1 MMKQYKKKFQDTRF
15 KFLAIGLFISI
26 SIFIFQNTF
35 AGEQVGE
42 LGEII
47 EPDCVASVLNIT
59 VPIDPLSPFTIPNVP
74 ADSGPLRVRAYCT
87 NGNVSWVGELNLIT
101 PVPDGVT
108 EIGSVIMNGH
118 SNLIDSLTLTP
129 SKPSLTGLGD
139 TAQLTVT
146 GTFDDGTTADV
157 TGEPDTVYTTSNPNI
172 ATVSNVGLVTA
183 VSSGTVVLSGSKDGV
198 LSTLIMMVSTGTA
211 GDSDGDGIPDD
222 YEISNGLNPN
232 DPLDADLDPDGDGL
246 TNLQEFQTG
255 TDPNVADTDG
265 DGISDGAEVA
275 GTNGFVTNPLLADTD
290 GDGIQDLLEIQTGTD
305 PTDPNSFNLAQALSS
320 ISVSPFSFTLTVNTI
335 LAQEVSKQ
343 LSVTGNLI
351 DGTTIDLTSTAKG
364 TTYNSSDLLI
374 CNFGATDGEVFAGQD
389 GLCTVTVSNSGFSD
403 TASVTVE
410 TFSPV
415 PLSFVDLPG
424 IPYNLDVQGN
434 YVYVADGV
442 GGLQVVDVSDRL
454 FPQIVSSVN
463 TPATNI
469 QVVGEKAYLS
479 GGSGIGL
486 YVVDISDPLNPQL
499 LGSVDTPGL
508 AWDVAV
514 SGNRAVIADEGAGIH
529 LVDITDP
536 AAPVLVSTLDTPGSA
551 RGVDVVGDLAIVADR
566 TAGIHIVDIGNIQ
579 SPQIVGSVDTPGDA
593 FEVMADGNIV
603 YVADYTGSLQ
613 IVDISDP
620 ANPVIVGSVAQTAG
634 GVLLDVAQW
643 EGLLFGADGGFFTNL
658 LVTVFDIGNPSNPLS
673 RGSIDFSPLGNNNG
687 LGVEVD
693 SAYVYL
699 TASQGSNNR
708 LYIGQYVQV
717 EDNGAIAPSVSISS
731 PQTGDSFIEGTT
743 IAMSVLAA
751 DDVRVVAVE
760 FFVDGQAVFIDQAP
774 PYEFTVSVPEGVGSL
789 TLGASAIDLAG
800 NVGLAT
806 DVIVNVIPDPNT
818 TVTGRVLD
826 TDGFPVSGITVTT
839 NLGQTGFTLTDGSFE
854 LLDVPTIEGL
864 IKVTATQTT
873 SNGEVLQATSGPVDP
888 IPGGAVSVG
897 DLVLEIVLVSFEFEG
912 TDLFPD
918 FTQVDFTGTVDSQGG
933 SIGNGGA
940 VSEDGVLKLSSSVSP
955 SFPGGTHAK
964 IRSSQAILEGDFD
977 VIIDF
982 DLIAF
987 PNVTASGQEAYMTA
1001 GFGVTDLQ
1009 GNEAHIDRYKDAVS
1023 DGYQLSGILGGTPS
1037 TPVLTAGIPDITG
1050 KLRLQR
1056 AKDMIWAY
1064 YFDSTID
1071 EWIYLGETQISID
1084 PLFIEISTFNRRSE
1098 QPVEVHFD
1106 NLKAEFVDAIE
1117 LTGIPELILGLGIH
1131 PLGDF
1136 YIGSVEDITVAGDG
1150 GVYKVTPNGVITPFS
1165 SVADARALVFGASGD
1180 LFVGDSVNVAPGVHS
1195 KILRITPQEEVSV
1208 FVPAEDFPNTPRTI
1222 TQIGI
1227 DAAGNLY
1234 APSGDTANDADYVYR
1249 INSEGEVFI
1258 IAGGADFSGVATD
1271 SASNV
1276 YTGGTLDGVLY
1287 KIPPGGSLTSVSTG
1301 FSTPF
1306 QGAIA
1311 VTPDDSVYVLNRPT
1325 QELFWVDPVT
1335 GAKARIGKG
1344 SIALASDLQGS
1355 LYSLLRLQ
1363 GVLHLVRVR
1372 PGNLN

>member
-620 ANPVIVGSVAQTAG
+620 ANPVI
-634 GVLLDVAQW
+634 
-643 EGLLFGADGGFFTNL
+643 
-658 LVTVFDIGNPSNPLS
+658 
-673 RGSIDFSPLGNNNG
+673 
-687 LGVEVD
+687 
-693 SAYVYL
+693 
-699 TASQGSNNR
+699 
-708 LYIGQYVQV
+708 
-717 EDNGAIAPSVSISS
+717 
-731 PQTGDSFIEGTT
+731 
-743 IAMSVLAA
+743 
-751 DDVRVVAVE
+751 
-760 FFVDGQAVFIDQAP
+760 
-774 PYEFTVSVPEGVGSL
+774 
-789 TLGASAIDLAG
+789 
-800 NVGLAT
+800 
-806 DVIVNVIPDPNT
+806 
-818 TVTGRVLD
+818 
-826 TDGFPVSGITVTT
+826 
-839 NLGQTGFTLTDGSFE
+839 
-854 LLDVPTIEGL
+854 
-864 IKVTATQTT
+864 
-873 SNGEVLQATSGPVDP
+873 
-888 IPGGAVSVG
+888 
-897 DLVLEIVLVSFEFEG
+897 
-912 TDLFPD
+912 
-918 FTQVDFTGTVDSQGG
+918 
-933 SIGNGGA
+933 
-940 VSEDGVLKLSSSVSP
+940 
-955 SFPGGTHAK
+955 
-964 IRSSQAILEGDFD
+964 
-977 VIIDF
+977 
-982 DLIAF
+982 
-987 PNVTASGQEAYMTA
+987 
-1001 GFGVTDLQ
+1001 
-1009 GNEAHIDRYKDAVS
+1009 
-1023 DGYQLSGILGGTPS
+1023 
-1037 TPVLTAGIPDITG
+1037 
-1050 KLRLQR
+1050 
-1056 AKDMIWAY
+1056 
-1064 YFDSTID
+1064 
-1071 EWIYLGETQISID
+1071 
-1084 PLFIEISTFNRRSE
+1084 
-1098 QPVEVHFD
+1098 
-1106 NLKAEFVDAIE
+1106 
-1117 LTGIPELILGLGIH
+1117 
-1131 PLGDF
+1131 
-1136 YIGSVEDITVAGDG
+1136 
-1150 GVYKVTPNGVITPFS
+1150 
-1165 SVADARALVFGASGD
+1165 
-1180 LFVGDSVNVAPGVHS
+1180 
-1195 KILRITPQEEVSV
+1195 
-1208 FVPAEDFPNTPRTI
+1208 
-1222 TQIGI
+1222 
-1227 DAAGNLY
+1227 
-1234 APSGDTANDADYVYR
+1234 
-1249 INSEGEVFI
+1249 
-1258 IAGGADFSGVATD
+1258 
-1271 SASNV
+1271 
-1276 YTGGTLDGVLY
+1276 
-1287 KIPPGGSLTSVSTG
+1287 
-1301 FSTPF
+1301 
-1306 QGAIA
+1306 
-1311 VTPDDSVYVLNRPT
+1311 
-1325 QELFWVDPVT
+1325 
-1335 GAKARIGKG
+1335 
-1344 SIALASDLQGS
+1344 
-1355 LYSLLRLQ
+1355 
-1363 GVLHLVRVR
+1363 
-1372 PGNLN
+1372 

>member
-1 MMKQYKKKFQDTRF
+1 MRF
-15 KFLAIGLFISI
+15 FIRAIPLFFTFLLFPILAHSLTEIKEFDAIT
-26 SIFIFQNTF
+26 Q
-35 AGEQVGE
+35 
-42 LGEII
+42 
-47 EPDCVASVLNIT
+47 PDCVVSVLNQT
-59 VPIDPLSPFTIPNVP
+59 VPVIPDGEIEINNVP
-74 ADSGPLRVRAYCT
+74 VDGSPLTARLNCT
-87 NGNVSWVGELNLIT
+87 NGAIRFGGKTALIN
-101 PVPDGVT
+101 PPLDGIVDFGILEVT
-108 EIGSVIMNGH
+108 GLPPI
-118 SNLIDSLTLTP
+118 IDFLSLTS
-129 SKPSLTGLGD
+129 SKLSLTSLGD
-139 TAQLTVT
+139 TAQFTVT
-146 GTFDDGTTADV
+146 GTYDDGTTADV

-172 ATVSNVGLVTA
+172 ATVSSSGLVTA
-183 VSSGTVVLSGSKDGV
+183 VSSGTVVLSASKDGV
-198 LSTLIMMVSTGTA
+198 LSTLLMMVSTGTA
-211 GDSDGDGIPDD
+211 GDSDGDEIPDD
-222 YEISNGLNPN
+222 YETANGLNPN
-232 DPLDADLDPDGDGL
+232 DPFDADLDPDGDGL

-275 GTNGFVTNPLLADTD
+275 GTSGFVTNPLLADTD
-290 GDGIQDLLEIQTGTD
+290 GDGIRDLLEIQTGSD
-305 PTDPNSFNLAQALSS
+305 PTDAGSFNLAQALTS
-320 ISVSPFSFTLTVNTI
+320 IDVTPSNFILAYNTI
-335 LAQEVSKQ
+335 LNQDATRQ
-343 LSVTGNLI
+343 LTVTGNLS
-351 DGTTIDLTSTAKG
+351 DGTTINLTSTNKG
-364 TTYNSSDLLI
+364 TNYTSSDLLI

-389 GLCTVTVSNSGFSD
+389 GLCTLTVSNSGFSD

-424 IPYNLDVQGN
+424 IPYNLDVRDN

-442 GGLQVVDVSDRL
+442 GGLQVVDVSDRS

-463 TPATNI
+463 TPATNV
-469 QVVGEKAYLS
+469 QVVGDMAYLS

-486 YVVDISDPLNPQL
+486 YIVDISDPLNPQL

-514 SGNRAVIADEGAGIH
+514 SGNRAVIADEGPGIH
-529 LVDITDP
+529 LVDISDP
-536 AAPVLVSTLDTPGSA
+536 ATPVLVSTLDTPGLA

-566 TAGIHIVDIGNIQ
+566 TAGIQIVDISNMQ